1 MPSMTFAGKT
11 AIVTGAAKGLGRFTA
26 IRLAGSGAR
35 VAMIDIDREGL
46 REVGESIAAA
56 GGEAAAFLTD
66 ITVPAAVAATVA
78 EIRTRFG
85 HIDILVNN
93 AGSGWHRPALFKDT
107 PHQDW
112 EWILDLN
119 LKGTLYV
126 THAVLDH
133 MVERRCGKIVNVAS
147 VAATCGIP
155 RLAVYAA
162 SKGALVAFTKSLAM
176 ELGPYNITVNCV
188 SPGLIT
194 TESPPPATT
203 GTFLGRKGTADEMA
217 ALIAFLVSDDAAF
230 ITGADYLI
238 DGGRTLGP
246 RGV

>member
-1 MPSMTFAGKT
+1 MKLEGRT
-11 AIVTGAAKGLGRFTA
+11 AIVTGAANGLGRSTA
-26 IRLAGSGAR
+26 IRLAAAGAN
-35 VAMIDIDREGL
+35 VAVIDIDGEKL
-46 REVGESIAAA
+46 QEVSAGIVAL
-56 GGEAAAFLTD
+56 GGEAPAFLVD
-66 ITVPAAVAATVA
+66 ISDSAAVEAAVADIIVQ
-78 EIRTRFG
+78 FG
-85 HIDILVNN
+85 HVDILVNN
-93 AGSGWHRPALFKDT
+93 AGSGWHTATPFKDT
-107 PHQDW
+107 PNEDW

-126 THAVLDH
+126 THAVIKH
-133 MVERRCGKIVNVAS
+133 MVARNYGKIVNVAS
-147 VAATCGIP
+147 VAATSGIP
-155 RLAVYAA
+155 KLAVYSA

-176 ELGPYNITVNCV
+176 ELGPHNINVNCI

-194 TESPPPATT
+194 TETPAPPTT

-217 ALIAFLVSDDAAF
+217 CLIEFLVSDDASF

>member
-1 MPSMTFAGKT
+1 MTTQGRT
-11 AIVTGAAKGLGRFTA
+11 AIITGAARGLGRATA
-26 IRLAGSGAR
+26 TRLARSGVRIAL
-35 VAMIDIDREGL
+35 VDVDREAL
-46 REVGESIAAA
+46 EQVRAAIVAA
-56 GGEAAAFLTD
+56 GGDATAFVVDITDSRAVEAAVGRIL
-66 ITVPAAVAATVA
+66 A
-78 EIRTRFG
+78 EFG
-85 HIDILVNN
+85 HVDILVNN
-93 AGSGWHRPALFKDT
+93 AGSGWHKAAPFKDT
-107 PHQDW
+107 PNEDW

-126 THAVLDH
+126 THALLDH
-133 MVERRCGKIVNVAS
+133 MVSRRYGKIVNVAS

-155 RLAVYAA
+155 KLAVYSA

-176 ELGPYNITVNCV
+176 ELGPYGINVNCV

-194 TESPPPATT
+194 TETPPPATQ

-217 ALIAFLVSDDAAF
+217 CLIEFMVSDDASF

>member
-1 MPSMTFAGKT
+1 MNLEGKT
-11 AIVTGAAKGLGRFTA
+11 AIVTGAANGLGRSTA
-26 IRLAGSGAR
+26 IRLARAGAK
-35 VAMIDIDREGL
+35 VAVIDIDRERL
-46 REVGESIAAA
+46 EQVSESIAAF
-56 GGEAAAFLTD
+56 GGEAPAFTVD
-66 ITVPAAVAATVA
+66 ITDNAAVEVAIA

-85 HIDILVNN
+85 HIDVLVNN
-93 AGSGWHRPALFKDT
+93 AGAGWHRQTAFKDT
-107 PHQDW
+107 ANGEW

-126 THAVLDH
+126 THAVIGH
-133 MVERRCGKIVNVAS
+133 MAERRYGKIVNVAS
-147 VAATCGIP
+147 VAATSGIP
-155 RLAVYAA
+155 KLAVYSA

-176 ELGPYNITVNCV
+176 ELGPYGINVNCI

-194 TESPPPATT
+194 TEAVPPATN

-217 ALIAFLVSDDAAF
+217 CLIEFLVSDDASF
-230 ITGADYLI
+230 ITGVDYLI